1 MNNLISIDDKK
12 LKNQLN
18 RIIKKFR
25 LSDISNF
32 FLRKLKFVNVLDLFN
47 CLITKENIKND

>member
-1 MNNLISIDDKK
+1 MNNFISIDNKK

-25 LSDISNF
+25 LSDLSNF
-32 FLRKLKFVNVLDLFN
+32 FLRKYK
-47 CLITKENIKND
+47 IS